1 MLSQSGSL
9 ILSTSSTVNPCTI
22 NAQKTQFTFSN
33 IDLKNVLGEM
43 WEKYDIFCLKPVTLV
58 TQGTITI
65 GGGSQYTQVVYNLA
79 GLDWTNIKY
88 DTALNSKKYVPIV
101 FSQSSPSTPAQTVI
115 ISNTGQSFNFRKGQR
130 FVDLEF
136 SMTFL
141 DTVGIQNFGLIGAG
155 NTYNDAGFHFAFEPV
170 IEGEM
175 NECACFAFNTNIVIT
190 SQVGRTITASNT
202 EYTYASFDMRDLC
215 RDFWDKH
222 EDFEIMMS
230 SYNSIGLGTLSGNA
244 RTTLFQMN
252 GLNFVNNG
260 TQQGSSTERLQL
272 NSESPIMGGIVHGTS
287 GSGHQGINQTPI
299 APIQFKKDKDN
310 VNLKITLRNY
320 DNNGNYN
327 GITLTNYRA
336 VITFYIKPIYKVEK
350 ATLCINPF
358 FLTTSQTNLGIRNAA
373 YTQFTINNIDL
384 RSVCR
389 SMWDKYKKFNI
400 FFTSMVSKN
409 GSSNANNGSF
419 ILQMQGLDFINQTA
433 YITTSGQ
440 TQVATLG
447 PVYMGSGA
455 PIVNGNQCAYLT
467 TFYKTADV
475 VSLTF
480 DAIQLAPTPTFT
492 NTPLENMYIF
502 TIVGVPEDEEQAEE
516 LKQNWMR

>member
-1 MLSQSGSL
+1 MLSGNGSL
-9 ILSTSSTVNPCTI
+9 ILSTSSSVNPCTI
-22 NAQKTQFTFSN
+22 NAQKTQFTFFN

-43 WEKYDIFCLKPVTLV
+43 WEKYDIFCLKPVSLT
-58 TQGTITI
+58 TFGTVVI
-65 GGGSQYTQVVYNLA
+65 GSGSQYNNTCFNLA

-101 FSQSSPSTPAQTVI
+101 FSQASPPSPIQTIVI
-115 ISNTGQSFNFRKGQR
+115 TNTGQSFNFRKGQR

-136 SMTFL
+136 AISVA
-141 DTVGIQNFGLIGAG
+141 DTIGIQNFGVILAG
-155 NTYNDAGFHFAFEPV
+155 NNYNDASFHFAFEPV

-175 NECACFAFNTNIVIT
+175 NECACFAFNTNVAIT
-190 SQVGRTITASNT
+190 SQVGRTISASNT
-202 EYTYASFDMRDLC
+202 EYNYSSFDMRDLC

-222 EDFEIMMS
+222 DDFEIMMT
-230 SYNSIGLGTLSGNA
+230 SYLTIGLGTLSGNA
-244 RTTLFQMN
+244 RTMLFQMS

-260 TQQGSSTERLQL
+260 TQQGSSTERLNL
-272 NSESPIMGGIVHGTS
+272 NFENPITGGIVHGTA
-287 GSGHQGINQTPI
+287 GSSHLVSNANTF
-299 APIQFKKDKDN
+299 APIQFKKDGDN
-310 VNLKITLRNY
+310 VNLTITLRNY

-358 FLTTSQTNLGIRNAA
+358 FLTTTQTNLGVRNSA

-389 SMWDKYKKFNI
+389 SLWDKYNKFNI
-400 FFTSMVSKN
+400 YLTTTVSTN
-409 GSSNANNGSF
+409 GSSNANNGCF
-419 ILQMQGLDFINQTA
+419 NLQLEGLDFINQTA
-433 YITTSGQ
+433 YITTTAQ

-447 PVYMGSGA
+447 AVFMGSGA
-455 PIVNGNQCAYLT
+455 PSVNGNQSGYLT
-467 TFYKTADV
+467 TFYKTKDL

-480 DAIQLAPTPTFT
+480 NAIELAPTPTFT

-502 TIVGVPEDEEQAEE
+502 TIVGVKDE
-516 LKQNWMR
+516 